1 MQSLE
6 IFLMATGVVLLLL
19 TFYFGRTRQADES
32 PPSAPREPVPDIS
45 IEKAGKLRTSL
56 TELIQELSAMSRDM
70 TMDLEQ
76 KLSELKDL
84 LQLADKKLEELAR
97 ASTRKKEKAEQIPE
111 QQETKESPPE
121 PPAPEPQP
129 AAESEAS
136 APQSSNRYQKIY
148 EMADAN
154 HSIDEIARSMQMGK
168 GEIQLILSLRKK
180 D

>member
-1 MQSLE
+1 MQFLE
-6 IFLMATGVVLLLL
+6 IFLMVTGAVLLLL
-19 TFYFGRTRQADES
+19 TFYFGRTREVDES

-45 IEKAGKLRTSL
+45 VEKAGKLRTSL
-56 TELIQELSAMSRDM
+56 TELVQELSAMSRDM

-84 LQLADKKLEELAR
+84 IRLADRKLEELAR
-97 ASTRKKEKAEQIPE
+97 ASTKTKEKAETVQA
-111 QQETKESPPE
+111 QQETEETSPE
-121 PPAPEPQP
+121 AGVPEPQP
-129 AAESEAS
+129 ATESKDS
-136 APQSSNRYQKIY
+136 PSQTSNRYQNIY